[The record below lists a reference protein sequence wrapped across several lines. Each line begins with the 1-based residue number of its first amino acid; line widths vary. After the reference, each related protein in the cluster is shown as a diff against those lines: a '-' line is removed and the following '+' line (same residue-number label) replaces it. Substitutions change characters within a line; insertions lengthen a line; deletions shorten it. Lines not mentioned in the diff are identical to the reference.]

1 MPTTDDLKARANARA
16 LRKAARDGNVEAAQT
31 EAVKLAQLSQEQA
44 AAKTTPDP
52 DSINTPTQTPR
63 GAVKQQN
70 TRANL
75 TKAGRKAAE
84 RQAQVDAERSPEPVN
99 VEAEADR
106 WDGMGN
112 PPLHLLNAAAERI
125 DAEVRSEGKEVAAA
139 AAKGAYEVYVGKIV
153 GKRNRH
159 ARMRAQQAAGEAIL
173 AKQSGNE

>member
-31 EAVKLAQLSQEQA
+31 EAVKLAQVSEKQA
-44 AAKTTPDP
+44 AEKAPAEP
-52 DSINTPTQTPR
+52 ASVNTAQAPR
-63 GAVKQQN
+63 GVIKQQN
-70 TRANL
+70 TRANV

-84 RQAQVDAERSPEPVN
+84 RQAQVDAERAPEPVN
-99 VEAEADR
+99 VEAEAER
-106 WDGMGN
+106 WNGMGN

-125 DAEVRSEGKEVAAA
+125 DAEVRNEGKEVAAA
-139 AAKGAYEVYVGKIV
+139 AAKGAYEVYVGKVV

-173 AKQSGNE
+173 AKQSENG